1 VVDYYKTLNIGR
13 KATPAEIKSAYRKL
27 ARKRHPDLNGGSDE
41 SAREFAQIARAYEIL
56 SDPQERAY
64 YDAKLKQH
72 ETGGWVLYSENL
84 HAQRMRNM
92 ASRSRWDRAVDLYFE
107 AERQETA
114 ARTKAVFTTV
124 SLFLSTFIVA
134 MLKPKLWQSFD
145 GLTGRAILLTLFV
158 IGLWHLASRMREC
171 FEHYTYSTRPIEQ
184 SIITAEELPE
194 KPFARSTALAFLVFG
209 FAACAIAGLIIGG
222 HTHYIVEDLVFFDRQ
237 VHLHMAFY
245 PPIGVL
251 IIDTM
256 HSVASKID

>member
-13 KATPAEIKSAYRKL
+13 NATPAEIKSAYRKL
-27 ARKRHPDLNGGSDE
+27 ARKRHPDVNGGSDD
-41 SAREFAQIARAYEIL
+41 SAREFARIARAYKIL
-56 SDPQERAY
+56 SDPQERSF
-64 YDAKLKQH
+64 YDAKLRQH
-72 ETGGWVLYSENL
+72 ESGGWVRYSENL

-92 ASRSRWDRAVDLYFE
+92 ASRSRWDRAVDVCLE

-114 ARTKAVFTTV
+114 ARTKAVFSTV

-134 MLKPKLWQSFD
+134 MLKPKLWESFN
-145 GLTGRAILLTLFV
+145 GITGRAILLTLFV
-158 IGLWHLASRMREC
+158 IGLWHLASRLREC
-171 FEHYTYSTRPIEQ
+171 FERYTYRPQPIQ
-184 SIITAEELPE
+184 RSIITSEDLPE
-194 KPFARSTALAFLVFG
+194 KPFARSTAWAFLLFG
-209 FAACAIAGLIIGG
+209 FVGCAIAGLIIGG

-256 HSVASKID
+256 HSVASKMD